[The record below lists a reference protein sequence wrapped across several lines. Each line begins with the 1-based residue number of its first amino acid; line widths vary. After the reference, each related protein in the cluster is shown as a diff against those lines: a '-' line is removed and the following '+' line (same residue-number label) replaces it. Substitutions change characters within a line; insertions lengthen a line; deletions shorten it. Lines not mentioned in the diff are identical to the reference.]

1 MKNRLFTLIELLVVV
16 AIIGILASLL
26 LPSLEKSRRSARLAV
41 CVSNQKQINISNS
54 MFLLDSDGF
63 FINKDDVTNLT
74 HPNVGYQYAGTG
86 GSEGDN
92 IVRPLNKYLGVD
104 DLKQDMP
111 VTLCPSVNQSSPPQF
126 VTKWNTSYM
135 GSARGDQDDDLD
147 GNTANRDRVSQS
159 SVIHSSKMILI
170 SGSGGY
176 HYARWG
182 DTQWSV
188 DNHGERKY
196 PMSFV
201 DGHGK
206 IVKLFQ
212 SMGFSSRDLIS
223 YKNVD

>member
-1 MKNRLFTLIELLVVV
+1 MKNRFFTLIELLVVV
-16 AIIGILASLL
+16 AILGILASLL
-26 LPSLEKSRRSARLAV
+26 LPSLEKSRRAARLAV

-63 FINKDDVTNLT
+63 FINKQDVENLT

-86 GSEGDN
+86 GTDGGN

-104 DLKQDMP
+104 DQTKDMP
-111 VTLCPSVNQSSPPQF
+111 VTRCPSIKQSNPPQF

-135 GSARGDQDDDLD
+135 GTARGDQNDDLD
-147 GNTANRDRVSQS
+147 GNTANTDKVSQAA
-159 SVIHSSKMILI
+159 VINPGKMILI

-206 IVKLFQ
+206 AVKLFQ
-212 SMGFSSRDLIS
+212 SMGFNSRDYIT
-223 YKNVD
+223 YKNVE